1 MLAVLDM
8 IMPGESRMRGV
19 MLYELHLP
27 NVMLGNRWSGDY
39 NDVIVVVV
47 VAGGGGGGRG
57 GGCGR
62 SRHDALLAPLAQCD
76 AWEQVNFLLLMMV
89 GPSCIC
95 II

>member
-39 NDVIVVVV
+39 NDDDDDDDDDV
-47 VAGGGGGGRG
+47 GGGGGGRVV
-57 GGCGR
+57 
-62 SRHDALLAPLAQCD
+62 AYL
-76 AWEQVNFLLLMMV
+76 
-89 GPSCIC
+89 
-95 II
+95 